1 MGWGRT
7 ILLGD
12 IGNRLDIADCEK
24 MLEELYREG
33 TRKNRQNE
41 SQDQRIAALEK
52 ENGELMLY
60 LAVLARLLISKDVF
74 TAEEFRRLVE
84 VIDNEDGKADGQ
96 YEGDLV

>member
-7 ILLGD
+7 FLLGG
-12 IGNRLDIADCEK
+12 IGNRMGFASIEK

-33 TRKNRQNE
+33 ARKNRLNQ

-60 LAVLARLLISKDVF
+60 LAVIVQLLISRNVF
-74 TAEEFRRLVE
+74 VKEEFQRLVE
-84 VIDNEDGKADGQ
+84 VIDSEYGRTDGQ
-96 YEGDLV
+96 YEDDLV

>member
-1 MGWGRT
+1 M
-7 ILLGD
+7 LLGD

-24 MLEELYREG
+24 MLEELHREG
-33 TRKNRQNE
+33 ARKNRQNQ
-41 SQDQRIAALEK
+41 SQNERIAALEK

-74 TAEEFRRLVE
+74 TAEEFRRLIE
-84 VIDNEDGKADGQ
+84 VIDSEDGKSDGQ